1 VRGRELVGEVGLEWK
16 PPPPPPPL
24 NVLLSELPRF
34 RGACSDCV
42 SVTCDLP
49 FKLESEF

>member
-1 VRGRELVGEVGLEWK
+1 MRGRELVGEVGLEWK
-16 PPPPPPPL
+16 PLLL
-24 NVLLSELPRF
+24 NVLLNELPRF

-42 SVTCDLP
+42 SVACDLP